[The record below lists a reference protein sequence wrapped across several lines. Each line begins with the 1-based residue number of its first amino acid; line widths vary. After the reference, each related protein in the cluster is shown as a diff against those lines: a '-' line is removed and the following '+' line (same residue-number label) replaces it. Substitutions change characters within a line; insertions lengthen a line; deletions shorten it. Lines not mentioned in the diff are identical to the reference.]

1 LLRSQSTD
9 GGRSFTPAQ
18 VVPGTAAPGNRGWE
32 AIASDGADRIQV
44 VWLDHRELA
53 QPGAA
58 VTSQADHAAHEGS
71 GADAAQRS
79 KLYFASLGGR
89 DPARAI
95 TGGVCYCCKT
105 AIAVGQRGAV
115 YLAWRHVFPGDVRD
129 IAFAASRDGG
139 KTFSAPQRV
148 SQDGWAINGCP
159 ENGPTMAVDAKGAI
173 HIAWPTLVPGP
184 QPALGLFYASSSDGQ
199 AFTPRKR
206 IPTSGTPSH
215 AQLALDASGG
225 LLLVWDELK
234 DGARQIM
241 FSRRPA
247 SAAEFGAAATL
258 TSSTRGSYPVVAAT
272 RSGVVIAWTGGAA
285 DASTIHVQRIDQ

>member
-1 LLRSQSTD
+1 MQRMKDRGPTPPN
-9 GGRSFTPAQ
+9 GRSCISPASAAGTPHAPSP
-18 VVPGTAAPGNRGWE
+18 VACAIAARRRLPWANAAPCTWRG
-32 AIASDGADRIQV
+32 GTCFR
-44 VWLDHRELA
+44 
-53 QPGAA
+53 
-58 VTSQADHAAHEGS
+58 
-71 GADAAQRS
+71 
-79 KLYFASLGGR
+79 
-89 DPARAI
+89 
-95 TGGVCYCCKT
+95 
-105 AIAVGQRGAV
+105 
-115 YLAWRHVFPGDVRD
+115 GDVRD